1 MTEEDQ
7 HLRVL
12 LVEPPA
18 LADRPLS
25 KALANDAWD
34 VALRRDVGA
43 MVEALTA
50 EQFDVVLLDAALPG
64 ALDGELWRQLRAPRA
79 APEFVIIGESEQ
91 PAAALRGV
99 ALGAAGVLIRPYEGA
114 QAGAQLR
121 LAFERRRARFES
133 WLLHAQLSR
142 PADVPDVVTQY
153 APMQA
158 VLSLVERV
166 ARGDTS
172 VLITGEPGTGRT
184 LMARLLH
191 RFSLRAAEPLITVDC
206 AGTLDDRL
214 EVELYGKDP
223 GLDEHSRSGAP
234 GLVELASGG
243 TLVFREIDALGPKV
257 QGRLLRTLELR
268 SFYRVDGTQKV
279 RADVRVIATSAPD
292 MGASDGESLRG
303 DLYYRINTMTI
314 ELPPLRERT
323 CDIPVL
329 ARHFLDAAR
338 GISAPRLSDEAVDAL
353 ERHPWPGNVRELQ
366 QVMHRVLLTARDG
379 VVRARDLA
387 LLRPLSDDAPA
398 TRMDPLLPLHTMER
412 MQIERV
418 LRHVGWHQGRAAEL
432 LGISPKT
439 LYRKIREYGFRRPS
453 GA

>member
-1 MTEEDQ
+1 MTEQDQ
-7 HLRVL
+7 HGRVL
-12 LVEPPA
+12 LVEAPAHVDPA
-18 LADRPLS
+18 LS
-25 KALANDAWD
+25 MTLANDGWD
-34 VALRRDVGA
+34 VALCADVVA
-43 MVEALTA
+43 MQEALTA
-50 EQFDVVLLDAALPG
+50 EQFDVVLLDVALSG
-64 ALDGELWRQLRAPRA
+64 ALDPELWRQLREPRA
-79 APEFVIIGESEQ
+79 APEFVIIAEREQ
-91 PAAALRGV
+91 PAGALRGV
-99 ALGAAGVLIRPYEGA
+99 ALGAAGVLMRPYDGA
-114 QAGAQLR
+114 QASTQLR
-121 LAFERRRARFES
+121 SAWERRRARFES
-133 WLLHAQLSR
+133 WLLRAQLSR

-158 VLSLVERV
+158 VLALVERV

-184 LMARLLH
+184 LVARLIH
-191 RFSLRAAEPLITVDC
+191 RFSLRAAAPLIIVNC

-223 GLDEHSRSGAP
+223 GLDEHSRAGAP
-234 GLVELASGG
+234 GIVELASGG
-243 TLVFREIDALGPKV
+243 TLVLRDVDALGPKV

-268 SFYRVDGTQKV
+268 SFYRVGGSQKV
-279 RADVRVIATSAPD
+279 HADVRVIATSAPD
-292 MGASDGESLRG
+292 AGASDRESLRG
-303 DLYYRINTMTI
+303 DLYYRLNTMTI
-314 ELPPLRERT
+314 ELPPLRDRAS
-323 CDIPVL
+323 DIPLL

-338 GISAPRLSDEAVDAL
+338 GITAPRLSDEAVDAL
-353 ERHPWPGNVRELQ
+353 QRHPWPGNVRELQ
-366 QVMHRVLLTARDG
+366 QVIHHVLATARDG

-387 LLRPLSDDAPA
+387 LFRPLRDDAPA
-398 TRMDPLLPLHTMER
+398 THTDPLLPLHTVER

>member
-99 ALGAAGVLIRPYEGA
+99 ALGAAGVLIRPYDGA

-133 WLLHAQLSR
+133 WLLRAQLSR